1 MGRAAHHP
9 HVITLTF
16 LPQEGLDNDETS
28 ALKLHFASTSKIS
41 DVLSQIKD
49 AVQNPSRLEQG
60 KLEVL
65 MAKADHARLTGPDV
79 TKLRELLNRIQAV
92 KGLLEQAVTEKK
104 EAQLVQALQEG
115 RELGLSTI
123 LLEEGERTLQRI
135 IERKNKRLLAK
146 NQGSTPAMQAIAMAS
161 ASLSS
166 SAAPGSMSGSVV
178 LEDLPSSAVAPKLS
192 LIQEV
197 LASHHFAFF
206 CPVMFSVFH
215 VSMMTLTR
223 LPAGKRCSPALR
235 SVNGVSFPP
244 GETNRRCSGAAC
256 AGARPRVCCCGA
268 GDESAPQCCSTVLHA
283 RTSGLTYV
291 ADCSAHIILSAHVIQ
306 VRAFLRSDAACQHQ
320 LQACVWLELPTARD
334 VVFGHRA
341 QPACGPHV

>member
-1 MGRAAHHP
+1 MLLLIKFIVIVRSDRRVGRCAGHFGVTDAGACATCDHACLARYMGRAAYHP

-146 NQGSTPAMQAIAMAS
+146 NQGSTPAMQAIALAS

-178 LEDLPSSAVAPKLS
+178 LEDLSSSAAAPKLS

-197 LASHHFAFF
+197 LASQHLAFF
-206 CPVMFSVFH
+206 ALSCSLCFMF
-215 VSMMTLTR
+215 R
-223 LPAGKRCSPALR
+223 
-235 SVNGVSFPP
+235 
-244 GETNRRCSGAAC
+244 
-256 AGARPRVCCCGA
+256 
-268 GDESAPQCCSTVLHA
+268 
-283 RTSGLTYV
+283 
-291 ADCSAHIILSAHVIQ
+291 
-306 VRAFLRSDAACQHQ
+306 
-320 LQACVWLELPTARD
+320 
-334 VVFGHRA
+334 
-341 QPACGPHV
+341 